1 MELTTNIRFKN
12 AGLNTT
18 PGNIGGDASSWGHVT
33 SGPCSPRQAPEEFS
47 SPLVEPRE
55 APEPFVSNLLAANE
69 VNSLPDLWL
78 FCD

>member
-1 MELTTNIRFKN
+1 M
-12 AGLNTT
+12 T
-18 PGNIGGDASSWGHVT
+18 PGNIGGKASSWGHVN
-33 SGPCSPRQAPEEFS
+33 SGPCSPCQAPEEFS